1 MTIDSDAKKF
11 TMNAVDMTSTTVTT
25 GLAQIYNSSTTAITT
40 TTSAA
45 SALSNVQTA
54 IQNLA
59 DMRAK
64 VGANIQR
71 LNMTEQQLSISS
83 ENIQAASSR
92 IKDVNVAEES
102 TRFAR
107 YNILVQTGT
116 AMLSQANILPQS
128 ALRLLS

>member
-1 MTIDSDAKKF
+1 
-11 TMNAVDMTSTTVTT
+11 
-25 GLAQIYNSSTTAITT
+25 
-40 TTSAA
+40 
-45 SALSNVQTA
+45 
-54 IQNLA
+54 
-59 DMRAK
+59 MRAR

-71 LNMTEQQLSISS
+71 LNMTEQQLSIS
-83 ENIQAASSR
+83 ERNISGEQSHQ
-92 IKDVNVAEES
+92 DVNVAEES